1 MRSHWRFAALFAV
14 IVSAMPMAPSAIA
27 QTREDRA
34 RAVKGPDAVPGN
46 YRQVIAR
53 HFAANPP
60 RYKLLNAL
68 ISPPGM
74 WNSPLGASW
83 SAPIACARLTVETSY
98 SPSTYTVG
106 FRFRNGQII
115 EAFDPEYNN
124 PAAGG
129 LFTAMLKNSVTCG
142 PLTYRPYPELKQT
155 LRTKR

>member
-1 MRSHWRFAALFAV
+1 MHSNFRLTALLAV
-14 IVSAMPMAPSAIA
+14 ILAAAPMAPSAIA
-27 QTREDRA
+27 QTREERA

-53 HFAANPP
+53 YFAANPP

-83 SAPIACARLTVETSY
+83 SAPIACARLTVETTY

-106 FRFRNGQII
+106 FRFKNGTII
-115 EAFDPEYNN
+115 EAFDPQYNN

-129 LFTAMLKNSVTCG
+129 LFAAALKNSVTCG
-142 PLTYRPYPELKQT
+142 PLTYRSYPELKQA